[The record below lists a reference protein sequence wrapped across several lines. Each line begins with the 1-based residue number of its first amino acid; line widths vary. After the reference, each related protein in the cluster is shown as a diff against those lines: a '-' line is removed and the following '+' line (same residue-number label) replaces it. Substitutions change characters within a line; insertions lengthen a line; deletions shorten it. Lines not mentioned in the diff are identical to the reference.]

1 MKSKYESKVEEL
13 NEIIKKIQNTGIG
26 LEESIDLY
34 KKGIILYKECIDEL
48 EKLKL
53 SIKTVDGM
61 ELIVE

>member
-13 NEIIKKIQNTGIG
+13 NEIIKKLQNTGIG
-26 LEESIDLY
+26 LEESIELY
-34 KKGIILYKECIDEL
+34 KNGIILYKECIDEL

>member
-13 NEIIKKIQNTGIG
+13 NEIIKKLQNTGIG

>member
-13 NEIIKKIQNTGIG
+13 NEIIKKLQNTGIG

-34 KKGIILYKECIDEL
+34 KKGIILYKECMDEL

>member
-13 NEIIKKIQNTGIG
+13 NEIIKKLQNTGIG
-26 LEESIDLY
+26 LEESIELY
-34 KKGIILYKECIDEL
+34 KKGIILYKECMDEL

>member
-13 NEIIKKIQNTGIG
+13 NEIIKKLQNTGIG
-26 LEESIDLY
+26 LEESIELY

>member
-13 NEIIKKIQNTGIG
+13 NEIIKKLQNTGTG
-26 LEESIDLY
+26 LEESIELY
-34 KKGIILYKECIDEL
+34 KKGIILYKECMDEL